1 MSDIKKLI
9 KTALDGEGS
18 SFRDALDAE
27 ISSRI
32 TDRLD
37 TRKEEIASEVL
48 GVQSEEE
55 INESTFTFK
64 STGDASKFVKAA
76 VQAGLDKKMYKSKGK
91 SVEVNKLK
99 DVDLQQMF
107 ELIAKDMKAKIS

>member
-1 MSDIKKLI
+1 MSDIRKLI
-9 KTALDGEGS
+9 KTALDDEGA
-18 SFRDALDAE
+18 SFKEVLDAE
-27 ISSRI
+27 ISSRV

-48 GVQSEEE
+48 GIQDEE

-76 VQAGLDKKMYKSKGK
+76 AQAGLDKKMYKSKGK
-91 SVEVNKLK
+91 SVEVSKLK
-99 DVDLQQMF
+99 DVDLHQML

>member
-37 TRKEEIASEVL
+37 TRKEEIASEV
-48 GVQSEEE
+48 
-55 INESTFTFK
+55 
-64 STGDASKFVKAA
+64 
-76 VQAGLDKKMYKSKGK
+76 
-91 SVEVNKLK
+91 
-99 DVDLQQMF
+99 
-107 ELIAKDMKAKIS
+107 